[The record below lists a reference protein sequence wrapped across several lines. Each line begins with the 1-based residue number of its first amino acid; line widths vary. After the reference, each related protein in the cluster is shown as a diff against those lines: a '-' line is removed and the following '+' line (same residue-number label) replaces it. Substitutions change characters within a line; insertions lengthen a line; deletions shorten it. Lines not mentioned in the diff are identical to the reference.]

1 MTIKAK
7 DEEIDYDTDL
17 QYLPFI
23 DGWKVQ
29 IIFNKVGS
37 LFRE

>member
-1 MTIKAK
+1 MTKAK
-7 DEEIDYDTDL
+7 DEEIDNADL
-17 QYLPFI
+17 KHLPFI